1 MKAFSSL
8 SLATV
13 LLLVKLF
20 SSNGFTIS
28 PSAVVTTGTR
38 TSAHP
43 FAISRIHI
51 TPPLP
56 NPKVSTRLEAWPQR
70 KAAEVVVVAASA
82 ALPSIK
88 TLFVTCL
95 LPTLLG
101 LVKYE
106 YGVSYGYGTST
117 AVSSYLILKSLLTFP
132 TSPLMTLVQLHAA
145 AIIFYGARLN
155 IFLLYRELFVARFR
169 RMRERI
175 ESRQTVK
182 EEGSGLLG
190 RIVNRLPFIISCA
203 FLYLGLAI
211 PPLMGGRLLEM
222 MSATHVPCEKAVLAY
237 KALVGCTWMGFLA
250 AALGDF
256 IKTIVKGMKGADHL
270 VTGGLF
276 SLLRHPNYTGE
287 IFGWTSS
294 LVASLVAISMSG
306 VGLKKLKPL
315 AIPYALGVCGTL
327 GIIFVLCAA
336 ATNLEARQKEKYGK
350 SDKYNSWSAWAGI
363 TFSPKKKSE

>member
-8 SLATV
+8 SLTA
-13 LLLVKLF
+13 LLLLAKLLP
-20 SSNGFTIS
+20 SNGFTVS
-28 PSAVVTTGTR
+28 PSVVLPTVTTTGTI
-38 TSAHP
+38 AHQ
-43 FAISRIHI
+43 FA
-51 TPPLP
+51 PPP
-56 NPKVSTRLEAWPQR
+56 APKVTTRLETWPQR
-70 KAAEVVVVAASA
+70 KAVEVAVVATSA

-88 TLFVTCL
+88 TLFITCL
-95 LPTLLG
+95 LPTLSG

-117 AVSSYLILKSLLTFP
+117 AVSSYLILKSILTFP
-132 TSPLMTLVQLHAA
+132 TSPLVTLVQLHAA

-155 IFLLYRELFVARFR
+155 TFLLYREVFVARFK

-211 PPLMGGRLLEM
+211 PPLMSGRSLEM

-237 KALVGCTWMGFLA
+237 KALVGCTWAGFLV
-250 AALGDF
+250 AALGDV
-256 IKTIVKGMKGADHL
+256 IKSVVKGMKGPDHL

-276 SLLRHPNYTGE
+276 SLLKHPNFTGE

-294 LVASLVAISMSG
+294 FVASVVAISMSG
-306 VGLKKLKPL
+306 VELKALKPL
-315 AIPYALGVCGTL
+315 AIPYALGASGTL

-350 SDKYNSWSAWAGI
+350 SEKYKNWSAWAGI
-363 TFSPKKKSE
+363 TLKSQEKSE